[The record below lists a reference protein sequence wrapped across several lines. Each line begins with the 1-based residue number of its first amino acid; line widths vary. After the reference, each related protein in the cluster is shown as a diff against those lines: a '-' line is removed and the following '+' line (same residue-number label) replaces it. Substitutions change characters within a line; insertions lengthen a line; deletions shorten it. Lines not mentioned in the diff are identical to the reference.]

1 MQQEKKNNFLKRIF
15 KIYRV
20 VIYND
25 HLEEKVSLTLS
36 PMNLILFFSILVSI
50 TFIFAFL
57 FIAYTPVR
65 DIIPG
70 LTGSNGADFTEVYQL
85 ERRADSLES
94 IIILKEKEMNRLKM
108 ILNGNF
114 SDSASSFSGQFDKTF
129 QKPVYNNSQETN
141 FRFQFAGYQSG
152 NLQPNSINK
161 QNNSLSSL
169 LIPPLDGYISEK
181 FDAASGHYA
190 VDIVSRKN
198 APVKAT
204 QDGSVIFAEWSA
216 TTGNVI
222 ILQHARNLV
231 SVYKHNSVLLKK
243 VGNFVRAG
251 EVIALVGNSGELTS
265 GPHLH
270 FELWSK
276 GSPLNP
282 EDIVPF

>member
-50 TFIFAFL
+50 TFVFAFL

-70 LTGSNGADFTEVYQL
+70 LSGSNGADFTEVYQL

-108 ILNGNF
+108 IMNGDF
-114 SDSASSFSGQFDKTF
+114 SDSASSFNSNFNKTF
-129 QKPVYNNSQETN
+129 KESLNNSQKTN
-141 FRFQFAGYQSG
+141 FSFQFASYQSG
-152 NLQPNSINK
+152 NLQPNSNNK
-161 QNNSLSSL
+161 QKSTLSSL

-190 VDIVSRKN
+190 VDLVSRKN

-222 ILQHARNLV
+222 ILQHPRNLI